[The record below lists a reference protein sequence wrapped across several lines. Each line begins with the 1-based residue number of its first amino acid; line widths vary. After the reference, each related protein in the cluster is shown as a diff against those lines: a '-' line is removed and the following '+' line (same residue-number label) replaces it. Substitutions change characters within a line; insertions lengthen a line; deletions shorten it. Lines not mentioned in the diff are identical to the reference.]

1 MTSQIIFLD
10 MCAIKLLKTKV
21 DNFSFSN
28 LPLLDLQWVL
38 QKWILEQVDLPGEAD
53 SIIFT

>member
-10 MCAIKLLKTKV
+10 MCAIKLLKTEV

-28 LPLLDLQWVL
+28 LPLMDLQWVL

>member
-10 MCAIKLLKTKV
+10 MCAIKLLKTEV

-28 LPLLDLQWVL
+28 LPLMDLQWVL
-38 QKWILEQVDLPGEAD
+38 HKWILEQVDLPGEAD

>member
-1 MTSQIIFLD
+1 MTFQIIILD
-10 MCAIKLLKTKV
+10 MCAIKLLKTEV
-21 DNFSFSN
+21 DNISLSN
-28 LPLLDLQWVL
+28 LPLMDLQWVL

>member
-28 LPLLDLQWVL
+28 LPLMDLQWVL

>member
-1 MTSQIIFLD
+1 MTSQIIIFD
-10 MCAIKLLKTKV
+10 MCAIKLLKTEV

-28 LPLLDLQWVL
+28 LPLMDLQWVL

>member
-1 MTSQIIFLD
+1 MTSQIIIFD
-10 MCAIKLLKTKV
+10 MCAIKLLKTEV
-21 DNFSFSN
+21 DNFSLSN
-28 LPLLDLQWVL
+28 LPLMDLQWVL